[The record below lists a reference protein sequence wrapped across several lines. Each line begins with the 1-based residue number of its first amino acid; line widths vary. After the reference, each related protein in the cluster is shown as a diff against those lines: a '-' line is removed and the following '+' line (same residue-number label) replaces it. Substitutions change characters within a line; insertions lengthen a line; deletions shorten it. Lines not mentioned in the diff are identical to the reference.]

1 MSCSS
6 HDLRTAIPRTQG
18 LSTSVGVLT
27 EDQWLESIALHQQRV
42 SPWVRDRLER
52 RSRAGKHAVYD
63 FLFDYY
69 PYSPNKLMTWHPG
82 YGVILQGRPP
92 ARVYNQPPYERVSGG
107 VTAAITWLEPRITR
121 LNLAIRLLQGITSR
135 SPVTGCF
142 ALHEWA
148 MVYGLPQS
156 EVRHPYLAMRVTPEE
171 VRATVNSVGLRCTH
185 IDAYRFY
192 TDEAKPLNATTPTRV
207 TQPDEDQPGCLHA
220 AMDTYKIAGWFSPL
234 ISSDLVADAFE
245 VAATARELDM
255 RASPYDVSEFG
266 LPAIPVE
273 TAAGR
278 RQYAREQESI
288 IHLSAPVRAALLE
301 VLQALLDSYQRSAD
315 R

>member
-1 MSCSS
+1 M
-6 HDLRTAIPRTQG
+6 
-18 LSTSVGVLT
+18 SVGVLT
-27 EDQWLESIALHQQRV
+27 EAQWVERIALHQRRV

-92 ARVYNQPPYERVSGG
+92 APVYKQPPYEQVRGG
-107 VTAAITWLEPRITR
+107 VTAAITWLEPRLPR
-121 LNLAIRLLQGITSR
+121 LDLAIRLLQGITSR

-148 MVYGLPQS
+148 MVYGLQQS
-156 EVRHPYLAMRVTPEE
+156 EVRHPYLAMRVTPDE
-171 VRATVNSVGLRCTH
+171 VRDTVNSLGLRCTH

-192 TDEAKPLNATTPTRV
+192 TEEAKPLNATTPTRV

-255 RASPYDVSEFG
+255 RASPYDVSELG
-266 LPAIPVE
+266 LPAIPIE
-273 TAAGR
+273 TTHGR
-278 RQYAREQESI
+278 RAYAREQESI
-288 IHLSAPVRAALLE
+288 IHQSAPVRATLLAALQGLR
-301 VLQALLDSYQRSAD
+301 DSYEQSTNR
-315 R
+315 

>member
-1 MSCSS
+1 M
-6 HDLRTAIPRTQG
+6 
-18 LSTSVGVLT
+18 SVGVLT
-27 EDQWLESIALHQQRV
+27 EAQWVERIALHQRRV

-92 ARVYNQPPYERVSGG
+92 APVYKQPPYEQVRGG
-107 VTAAITWLEPRITR
+107 VTAAITWLEPRLPR
-121 LNLAIRLLQGITSR
+121 LDLAIRLLQGITSR

-148 MVYGLPQS
+148 MVYGLQQS
-156 EVRHPYLAMRVTPEE
+156 EVRHPYLAMRVTPDE
-171 VRATVNSVGLRCTH
+171 VRDTVNSLGLRCTH

-192 TDEAKPLNATTPTRV
+192 TEEAKPLNATTPTRV

-255 RASPYDVSEFG
+255 RASPYDVSELG
-266 LPAIPVE
+266 LPAIPIE
-273 TAAGR
+273 TIDGR
-278 RQYAREQESI
+278 RAYAREQESI
-288 IHLSAPVRAALLE
+288 IHQSAPVRATLLAALQGLR
-301 VLQALLDSYQRSAD
+301 DSYEQSTNR
-315 R
+315 